1 MTLFDLFFKLV
12 SDLIYHFL
20 CVETS
25 AMTGFNVELLFR
37 KIAKDLYVEDLDR
50 QRQNEDSDIDDEERN
65 DRKIVKVLKTIT
77 KQKKAIPNRRNT
89 CKCS

>member
-1 MTLFDLFFKLV
+1 MADLFQ
-12 SDLIYHFL
+12 IPY
-20 CVETS
+20 VETS

-65 DRKIVKVLKTIT
+65 DRKIVKVLKTT
-77 KQKKAIPNRRNT
+77 EQKKAIPNRRNT

>member
-1 MTLFDLFFKLV
+1 MADLFQ
-12 SDLIYHFL
+12 IPY
-20 CVETS
+20 VETS
-25 AMTGFNVELLFR
+25 PIKGFNVEMLFR

-65 DRKIVKVLKTIT
+65 GRKILKVLTT
-77 KQKKAIPNRRNT
+77 TTEQKKAIPNRRNT

>member
-1 MTLFDLFFKLV
+1 M
-12 SDLIYHFL
+12 
-20 CVETS
+20 
-25 AMTGFNVELLFR
+25 LFR

-65 DRKIVKVLKTIT
+65 GRKIVKVLKTT
-77 KQKKAIPNRRNT
+77 EQKKAIPNRRNT